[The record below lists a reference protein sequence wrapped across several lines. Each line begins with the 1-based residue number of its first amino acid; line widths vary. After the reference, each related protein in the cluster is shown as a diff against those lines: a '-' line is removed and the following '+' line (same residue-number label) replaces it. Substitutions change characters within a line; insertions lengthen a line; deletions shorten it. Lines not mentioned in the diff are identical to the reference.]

1 MKIVIIGAGVAGLA
15 TGWRLAQSGASVT
28 VLERAQPGRG
38 ATWAAAG
45 MIAPVGE
52 GRGDAPEFGRWS
64 AGLWPEFAAQIE
76 EQSGTAIGYSRCG
89 ALLIAR
95 DGEEAEQLAARAQAD
110 AELELLNAPQALAM
124 EPMLSPMISGA
135 LWASGEAQVDSR
147 ALGPALARAFVR
159 VGGTLQ
165 LNEAV
170 VRMDVANNRA
180 VSARTPFAHYEAD
193 AFVLASGAWTSRI
206 EGIPPDVL
214 PTITPVK
221 GEMIAFAAPLG
232 SAMPN
237 HVVWG
242 NEVYLVPRRRRVLV
256 GATVA
261 EAGYDTSLTYEA
273 TDWLSRHAFDVM
285 PALKDWPIDEHW
297 AGLRPGSPDGF
308 PLLGPTALEGLFL
321 ASGQYRNGIL
331 FAPAVAEV
339 MRRTLLEGALPAEF
353 AAFDPRR
360 VLAQALRS

>member
-15 TGWRLAQSGASVT
+15 TGWRLARSGASVT

-52 GRGDAPEFGRWS
+52 GGGEGPDVEFGRWS
-64 AGLWPEFAAQIE
+64 AGLWPDFAMEIE
-76 EQSGTAIGYSRCG
+76 GASRKTIGYRRSG
-89 ALLIAR
+89 ALLVAHN
-95 DGEEAEQLAARAQAD
+95 ELEA
-110 AELELLNAPQALAM
+110 AELANRAACETGVELLNAPQALDM
-124 EPMLSPMISGA
+124 EPMLAPIISGA

-147 ALGPALARAFVR
+147 ALGTALARAFVQE
-159 VGGTLQ
+159 GGNLQ

-170 VRMDVANNRA
+170 VRMEIAGERVIG
-180 VSARTPFAHYEAD
+180 ARTPFALHEAD
-193 AFVLASGAWTSRI
+193 AFLLAAGAWTSRI
-206 EGIPPDVL
+206 EGIPPGVVPEIAPL
-214 PTITPVK
+214 K
-221 GEMIAFAAPLG
+221 GEMIAFAAPPG
-232 SAMPN
+232 SAMPG

-261 EAGYDTSLTYEA
+261 EVGYDTSLTDEA
-273 TDWLSRHAFDVM
+273 ADWLSSHAIKLM

-297 AGLRPGSPDGF
+297 AGLRPGSPDGL
-308 PLLGPTALEGLFL
+308 PLLGPTTIERLFL
-321 ASGQYRNGIL
+321 ASGQFRNGIL
-331 FAPAVAEV
+331 FAPAVADV
-339 MRRTLLEGALPAEF
+339 MRRTLLEGALPPEF

-360 VLAQALRS
+360 LA

>member
-15 TGWRLAQSGASVT
+15 TGWRLAQSGVDVT

-52 GRGDAPEFGRWS
+52 GGGDAPEFGRWS
-64 AGLWPEFAAQIE
+64 AGLWPDFATQIE
-76 EQSGTAIGYSRCG
+76 EQSGTAIGYSRSG
-89 ALLIAR
+89 ALIVAR
-95 DGEEAEQLAARAQAD
+95 DDVEATQLAARAQAN
-110 AELELLNAPQALAM
+110 AELELLNAPQVLAI

-135 LWASGEAQVDSR
+135 LWASGECQVDSR

-159 VGGTLQ
+159 AGGTLL

-170 VRMDVANNRA
+170 VRMEIANNR
-180 VSARTPFAHYEAD
+180 VISARTPFALYEAD

-214 PTITPVK
+214 PMVTPVK
-221 GEMIAFAAPLG
+221 GEMIAFAAPSN

-261 EAGYDTSLTYEA
+261 EAGYDTSLTDEA
-273 TDWLSRHAFDVM
+273 ANWLVTHAIDLM

-297 AGLRPGSPDGF
+297 AGLRPGSPDGL
-308 PLLGPTALEGLFL
+308 PLLGPTGLEGLFL
-321 ASGQYRNGIL
+321 ASGQFRNGIL

-339 MRRTLLEGALPAEF
+339 MRRTLLEGALPPEF

-360 VLAQALRS
+360 ALAQGLPL